1 MSVAFRAGQGLRS
14 LEPAP
19 LVGKTERYYVRFV
32 FAIVAF
38 VVAAVMIVFGIA
50 QRTVF
55 LEPAFSSLST
65 TFGGGARYTVI
76 DSSALTAFPGSQ
88 TITASGS
95 DTVFI
100 AYGRSADVEAWLG
113 EDTYADIGHV
123 AGSPELTTELI
134 TKTRGGS
141 TTATPPPTP
150 IATTTP
156 TPHPT
161 PPPRTATTPDDS
173 VPQETPAAVPP
184 NPSGSDLWLEE
195 FTADTRLT
203 TTINVPNGISVIVAS
218 DGTAPAPTNLT
229 LSWPADNSTPWAG
242 PLIVGGALVLLIGL
256 VLYLLALLHLRR
268 SRGPRRNLPRG
279 PLLPRLPRP
288 PRPNAIKERE
298 ITRPRHGIT
307 RSMVAVVPV
316 MLAFGLVLNGCSADF
331 WPTLQPSR
339 TATITPTPDATGVPE
354 AAADVPPPAVTVPQL
369 ERIMRKIAVLTKDAD
384 ATLNA
389 ETIAT
394 RFTGPALEQRLANYK
409 IRAVIPDFAA
419 SPALP
424 ASPLTLTLPQ
434 QTSSWPRVVMTVI
447 QNIDDPSVAPT
458 AIVMSQETP
467 RANYLIEYS
476 VELEAAA
483 QVPDVAPATIGA
495 PAIAS
500 DSKLLLLPPD
510 QLAAAYGDIL
520 LQGEASPSFDL
531 FQAEGDTFR
540 TQVGPDKKNEKRA
553 ALPTTASIE
562 FGTAAGTGNTVA
574 LATNDSGSII
584 AVSLNE
590 TETVKP
596 VDVGATVSPEGA
608 SKALSGVDA
617 TAKGIQSN
625 YGDQLLFFVP
635 SVGSN
640 DKIILLGF
648 AQGLTSS
655 VELP

>member
-1 MSVAFRAGQGLRS
+1 M
-14 LEPAP
+14 P

-55 LEPAFSSLST
+55 LEPASSSLST
-65 TFGGGARYTVI
+65 TVDGGARYTVI
-76 DSSALTAFPGSQ
+76 DSSVLTAFPGSQ

-113 EDTYADIGHV
+113 EDTYAGIGHV

-141 TTATPPPTP
+141 TTATPTPTPTPTLPPTP
-150 IATTTP
+150 T
-156 TPHPT
+156 
-161 PPPRTATTPDDS
+161 PRTATTLDDS

-298 ITRPRHGIT
+298 ITGPRHGIT

-316 MLAFGLVLNGCSADF
+316 MLASGLVLSGCSADF

-419 SPALP
+419 RPALP

-476 VELEAAA
+476 LELEAAA

-495 PAIAS
+495 PAIAP

-540 TQVGPDKKNEKRA
+540 TQVGLDKKNEKRA

>member
-1 MSVAFRAGQGLRS
+1 M
-14 LEPAP
+14 
-19 LVGKTERYYVRFV
+19 RFV

-55 LEPAFSSLST
+55 LEPASSSLST
-65 TFGGGARYTVI
+65 TVDGGARYTVI

-113 EDTYADIGHV
+113 EATYADIGHV
-123 AGSPELTTELI
+123 TGSPELTTELI
-134 TKTRGGS
+134 TETSGGS
-141 TTATPPPTP
+141 ATATP
-150 IATTTP
+150 TP
-156 TPHPT
+156 TPTPT
-161 PPPRTATTPDDS
+161 PTTTPDDS
-173 VPQETPAAVPP
+173 VLLETPAAALS

-195 FTADTRLT
+195 FTAETRLT

-256 VLYLLALLHLRR
+256 VLYVLALLHLRR

-279 PLLPRLPRP
+279 PLMPRLPRP
-288 PRPNAIKERE
+288 LRTNAIKESE
-298 ITRPRHGIT
+298 ITGPRRGIT

-316 MLAFGLVLNGCSADF
+316 MLVSGLVLSGCSADF

-339 TATITPTPDATGVPE
+339 TATIIPTPDATGVPE

-369 ERIMRKIAVLTKDAD
+369 ERIVRKIAVLTKDAD

-409 IRAVIPDFAA
+409 IRAVVPDFAA
-419 SPALP
+419 RPALP

-447 QNIDDPSVAPT
+447 QNADDPSVAPT

-495 PAIAS
+495 PAIAA
-500 DSKLLLLPPD
+500 DSKMLLLPPD

-520 LQGEASPSFDL
+520 LHGEASPSFDL

-540 TQVGPDKKNEKRA
+540 TQVGLDKKNEKRA

-617 TAKGIQSN
+617 TAKGIQSS

-655 VELP
+655 AELP